1 MSLDITEKLMNCK
14 MGFKI
19 AQNAI
24 QKHKTMEKEKIL
36 ELKKKNKNRIR
47 KSNRCTQFKCKQS

>member
-24 QKHKTMEKEKIL
+24 QKHKTIEKEKIL
-36 ELKKKNKNRIR
+36 ELKKKE
-47 KSNRCTQFKCKQS
+47 